1 MKFRSFEKAKKQTF
15 IKRNK
20 LEFEPLENTLRSW
33 ALAFIYISFI
43 HRNTKIITKK
53 LFYSQFHITRKKDPL
68 FY

>member
-33 ALAFIYISFI
+33 ALAYKFYIY
-43 HRNTKIITKK
+43 
-53 LFYSQFHITRKKDPL
+53 
-68 FY
+68 